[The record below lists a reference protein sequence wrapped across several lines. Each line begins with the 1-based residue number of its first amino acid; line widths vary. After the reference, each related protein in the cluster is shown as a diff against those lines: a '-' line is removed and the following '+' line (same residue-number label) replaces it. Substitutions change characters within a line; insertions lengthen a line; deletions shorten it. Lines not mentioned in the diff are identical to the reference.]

1 MIIKNGYIKC
11 KVQATGELDNNG
23 FPVQSP
29 DNTTDYIPCQVTIT
43 NYNRLAEANGEHY
56 IQQAYNIYING
67 KPQTEPTCIILF
79 DVQKNIL
86 CELQVKQ
93 CAYLQAVNQTLITT

>member
-11 KVQATGELDNNG
+11 KLQATGELDDNG
-23 FPVQSP
+23 FPLQNAS
-29 DNTTDYIPCQVTIT
+29 DTTDYIPCQVTIT

-56 IQQAYNIYING
+56 TQQAYNIYING
-67 KPQTEPTCIILF
+67 KPQTEPTCIILYDNNKF
-79 DVQKNIL
+79 FL
-86 CELQVKQ
+86 CELQVRQ